1 MSKIPYD
8 FRTPVPS
15 FFFKTGYLD
24 PHKESY
30 ENRVKFLNWAF
41 GKCYSVSLTRGGK
54 SYEPFE
60 FSFGRYTAAEEC
72 GLTEKAFRVQLEY
85 HIENGY
91 LKKTSNE
98 ISNRCNSYKWDV
110 QKFCEKII
118 KIENA
123 KPEVQ
128 PSNELNQGPTDSI
141 PKKEEGPTDLREEVD
156 KKGPTD
162 FEKGQPKGQ
171 SRGQPIYETNPEEKG
186 QPKGQPKGHFY
197 KNDKEAIELS
207 LSNSDNEYK
216 PRTREDLSLSSKRQ
230 SIAFSNQR
238 VFNPKTYRL
247 RNGEL
252 LTPRMQGALGKYVG
266 NARERLLANISHYEE
281 WVDSGGIIKESHEA
295 YLQTCIKY
303 DYAKKKDY
311 SMQNDLY
318 VRFLKEENNLK
329 QIEILKTVVKIRITE
344 NGAPESISKE
354 LHPKTFADTLENFI
368 RNNDAKVKNG

>member
-1 MSKIPYD
+1 MSKIPYRY
-8 FRTPVPS
+8 RTPIPMV
-15 FFFKTGYLD
+15 FWKNGYLD
-24 PHKESY
+24 PSKKIY
-30 ENRVKFLNWAF
+30 KNRLAFLTWAF
-41 GKCYSVSLTRGGK
+41 SECNFGR
-54 SYEPFE
+54 FE
-60 FSFGRYTAAEEC
+60 FSCSREEAALKS
-72 GLTEKAFRVQLEY
+72 GLTIQEWRTQEQNFIEEGFLIKHPNQVHDRFSVYHWNVEKLVE
-85 HIENGY
+85 
-91 LKKTSNE
+91 
-98 ISNRCNSYKWDV
+98 
-110 QKFCEKII
+110 EKII
-118 KIENA
+118 
-123 KPEVQ
+123 EVEKTTSQ
-128 PSNELNQGPTDSI
+128 NPSQTSEDEKDKTPL
-141 PKKEEGPTDLREEVD
+141 KEEATSQTENQPAKQPVNQPAVLREEIQ
-156 KKGPTD
+156 KNN
-162 FEKGQPKGQ
+162 
-171 SRGQPIYETNPEEKG
+171 QPIN
-186 QPKGQPKGHFY
+186 QAINHFY
-197 KNDKEAIELS
+197 INDNKAINLS

-216 PRTREDLSLSSKRQ
+216 PRAREDISLSSKRPV
-230 SIAFSNQR
+230 IAFSNQR

-247 RNGEL
+247 RNGDL